1 MKRILF
7 LCSKNRLRSLTAEA
21 VFSEIDTWEVA
32 SAGISH
38 DADVRVSAEDID
50 WADIIFVMESVHR
63 NKLNKKFG
71 ALMKNTKVISL
82 NIPDDFEYMDPQL
95 IEILQQKV
103 PKLVD

>member
-7 LCSKNRLRSLTAEA
+7 LCSKNRLRSPTAEA
-21 VFSEIDTWEVA
+21 VFGDCDTWDVS

-63 NKLNKKFG
+63 NKLKKKFG
-71 ALMKNTKVISL
+71 ALLKYKKVISL